1 MLELGPMQWRV
12 LLGVGAVP
20 HMLSAA
26 AITVYGHE
34 APTAVVPVAN
44 ELLDLWEL
52 LTKWGGR

>member
-1 MLELGPMQWRV
+1 MQWRV